1 MAAPR
6 RPVLDDPNQDIATRI
21 LDLAEVYRPSPRYW
35 GYKRASRTIRRHP
48 QFLSELTESEIL
60 KIPNIGPATMR
71 IIREFLDAGESA
83 TANRIIGE
91 SGKKDELDERRALRK
106 NFLSA
111 AMVAKIL
118 SEPRRGAVGRNDYL
132 GDFQMHSRGS
142 DGSDTVAQLAK
153 GCRKRRYRCMAVT
166 DHSYGL
172 PIAGGMSMTE
182 MRQQRAE
189 IDALNKTYGDD
200 FHVLQGVEANILLDG
215 QLDMKPRELRELDLV
230 VASPHSS
237 LRKTIDQTER
247 MLEAVSLPGV
257 HILGHPRGRMFN
269 VRHGVIADWPTVFKK
284 AAHTGVAVEIDGD
297 VSRQDLDFS
306 LATLAKKAGCVFAL
320 DSDAHAADQL
330 WMADYAIAHARLAG
344 IPAERI
350 INCWP
355 IHRIQEWA
363 AGAWDR

>member
-1 MAAPR
+1 LATR
-6 RPVLDDPNQDIATRI
+6 RPALEDPNQDIASLI

-48 QFLSELTESEIL
+48 QFLSELTDAQIL
-60 KIPNIGPATMR
+60 KIPNIGPATLR
-71 IIREFLDAGESA
+71 IVREFLDAGESP
-83 TANRIIGE
+83 TANRILAG
-91 SGKKDELDERRALRK
+91 SGKDAEIEQRRAMRK

-111 AMVAKIL
+111 AMVEKVL
-118 SEPRRGAVGRNDYL
+118 SEPRKGAVRREEYL

-153 GCRKRRYRCMAVT
+153 GCRKRGYRCMAVT

-182 MRQQRAE
+182 LRAQRAE
-189 IDALNKTYGDD
+189 IKALNTTLGGE
-200 FHVLQGVEANILLDG
+200 FHVLQGVEANILQDG
-215 QLDMKPRELRELDLV
+215 QLDMKASELRALDLV

-237 LRKTIDQTER
+237 LRKTIDQTGR
-247 MLEAVSLPGV
+247 MLTAVSLPGV

-269 VRHGVIADWPTVFKK
+269 LRHGVIADWPKVFRK
-284 AAHTGVAVEIDGD
+284 AAETGVAIEIDGD

-306 LATLAKKAGCVFAL
+306 LAMVAGKAGCVFAL

-344 IPAERI
+344 IPAARI

-355 IHRIQEWA
+355 TDKLVEWA
-363 AGAWDR
+363 AGAWSR